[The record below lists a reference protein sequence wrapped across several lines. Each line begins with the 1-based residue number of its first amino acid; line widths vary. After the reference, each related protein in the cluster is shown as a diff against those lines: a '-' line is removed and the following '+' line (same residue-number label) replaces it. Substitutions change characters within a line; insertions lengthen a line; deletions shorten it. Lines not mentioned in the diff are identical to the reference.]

1 MTNRVPINVKID
13 HPYRSQRRA
22 CLAAFH
28 SQLLLDSGFRKIR
41 GITKERMANG
51 ETLRVRIKETRLRS
65 TLRVLNSIEGMT
77 ASRVEVYA

>member
-1 MTNRVPINVKID
+1 
-13 HPYRSQRRA
+13 
-22 CLAAFH
+22 
-28 SQLLLDSGFRKIR
+28 LDSGFRKIR